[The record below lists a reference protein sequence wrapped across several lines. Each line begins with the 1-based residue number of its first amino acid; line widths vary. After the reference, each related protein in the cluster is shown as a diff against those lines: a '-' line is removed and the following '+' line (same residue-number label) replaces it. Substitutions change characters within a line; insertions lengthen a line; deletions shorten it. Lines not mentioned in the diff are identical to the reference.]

1 MRQSHARVWKVLCL
15 FGILEAMLPASRL
28 THVRHRFST
37 DPFFRRKAAFFALGL
52 FSFMGWGIVILQ
64 SPLLLIRDVRVEGAK
79 GIDPIEAKSVLFT
92 LTDARTTWRP
102 WHPRHRWF
110 FPRESIELALRD
122 RWLAERVDVQR
133 EPGSNIVR
141 LIVHEQHTFLWV
153 KTATQWLEVDP
164 RGVIHRE
171 LSREELLEATQR
183 LTGRQTFKAGQPF
196 IVDIP
201 IITETLTEGFR
212 LPYAAESLAAWFAL
226 SQHVQTRASL
236 GILFGSHDERS
247 VLHRKDRASVYIDI
261 NEPIASQI
269 NALEQFLGY
278 IDTRKNT
285 AEQPT
290 QFIDVR
296 VPGRVYSR

>member
-1 MRQSHARVWKVLCL
+1 MSS
-15 FGILEAMLPASRL
+15 ASRL

-37 DPFFRRKAAFFALGL
+37 DPFFRRKAAFLALGL
-52 FSFMGWGIVILQ
+52 FSVVGWGMVIFQ
-64 SPLLLIRDVRVEGAK
+64 SPLFLIRDVRVEGAK
-79 GIDPIEAKSVLFT
+79 GIDPIEAKSVLFS
-92 LTDARTTWRP
+92 LADARTTWRP

-110 FPRESIELALRD
+110 FPRETIEQALRD
-122 RWLAERVDVQR
+122 RWLAERVEAR
-133 EPGSNIVR
+133 LERGSNIVR

-183 LTGRQTFKAGQPF
+183 LTGRQTLKAGQPF
-196 IVDIP
+196 IVDMP

-212 LPYAAESLAAWFAL
+212 LPYATDDLAAWFRVAEYA
-226 SQHVQTRASL
+226 HARPTL
-236 GILFGSHDERS
+236 GILTGSHDKRT
-247 VLHRKDRASVYIDI
+247 VIHRKDKLPIYIDI
-261 NEPIASQI
+261 SEPLTNQI

-278 IDTRKNT
+278 IGTRKNA